1 MNTKLLAALYIAANA
16 AANLILIAVPLSFRA
31 GASVA
36 IAATFVALDITTRD
50 ALHDVWHGDR
60 RRLGALIVGGALCS
74 ALINLAAWPVA
85 VASCAAFLAAGVA
98 DTLVYAALIRSPWY
112 ARTNASN
119 VASAVID
126 SAVFL
131 GLAAVLGVLPW
142 FAVAGAFAGQVI
154 AKSAGGALWAWVL
167 ARRGHAG

>member
-1 MNTKLLAALYIAANA
+1 MNIKLLAALYIVANA

-36 IAATFVALDITTRD
+36 IAATFVALDITSRD
-50 ALHDVWHGDR
+50 RLHDAWHGDR
-60 RRLGALIVGGALCS
+60 RKLGALIVGGALCS

-98 DTLVYAALIRSPWY
+98 DTLVYAAMERQSWHT
-112 ARTNASN
+112 RVNASN

-131 GLAAVLGVLPW
+131 SLAAVLGVLPW
-142 FAVAGAFAGQVI
+142 AVVAGAFAGQSV
-154 AKSAGGALWAWVL
+154 AKIGGGALWAWILV
-167 ARRGHAG
+167 RQEQS

>member
-74 ALINLAAWPVA
+74 ALINLAAWIQRREAERGRVA
-85 VASCAAFLAAGVA
+85 VAQMELWEAA
-98 DTLVYAALIRSPWY
+98 
-112 ARTNASN
+112 
-119 VASAVID
+119 
-126 SAVFL
+126 
-131 GLAAVLGVLPW
+131 
-142 FAVAGAFAGQVI
+142 
-154 AKSAGGALWAWVL
+154 
-167 ARRGHAG
+167 

>member
-1 MNTKLLAALYIAANA
+1 
-16 AANLILIAVPLSFRA
+16 
-31 GASVA
+31 
-36 IAATFVALDITTRD
+36 
-50 ALHDVWHGDR
+50 
-60 RRLGALIVGGALCS
+60 
-74 ALINLAAWPVA
+74 
-85 VASCAAFLAAGVA
+85 
-98 DTLVYAALIRSPWY
+98 VYAALIRSPWY